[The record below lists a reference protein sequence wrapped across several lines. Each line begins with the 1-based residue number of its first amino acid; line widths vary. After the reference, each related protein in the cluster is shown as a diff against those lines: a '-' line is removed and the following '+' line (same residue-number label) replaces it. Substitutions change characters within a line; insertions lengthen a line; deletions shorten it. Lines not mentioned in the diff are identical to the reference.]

1 MKKMMKKIGYAVMI
15 ISPFLVFIFICT
27 ACLYQP
33 ALHKEEPTEQ
43 IKKENRGGNN
53 LFDNFQPG
61 VIRFIVV

>member
-1 MKKMMKKIGYAVMI
+1 MI